1 METIISYLA
10 DIFIPKLIELRK
22 DYYKSPT
29 GLADLTIATR
39 EETDK
44 LGREF
49 IKTMIQEMDA
59 LVKELPERKEK
70 WVVERKAD
78 ERKLLTTLGRITFT
92 RALYTSKTE
101 RNEDGKPLECYL
113 LDKLLQIS
121 PNQEATEDVKAN
133 IYEEAV
139 QTSYRKAGIAASD
152 QESMTK
158 ASVKNLLHHT
168 QFPEN
173 FQIPKVKKVVEN
185 LYIDADEDH
194 FNLQFIE
201 KRGDLPVSENGR
213 KLNGGISKLA
223 YVFED
228 IVPEAPKSKRNKLV
242 GTHYFCRGYDQSSK
256 DFWKEIFEYIE
267 ATYDIDKIKRLYIN
281 ADGGSWIKSGYRGL
295 ADVIFVLDEFHL
307 SKYILKM
314 TGHMKDSRED
324 AMNEIYHCIRRK
336 NKTDFLVLVERLKNC
351 TTAEDIHDKIDKA
364 ASYIA
369 DNWTAAKYRLRKK
382 EGVLPCSAEGHVY
395 HVLSSRMST
404 QAMGW
409 SKLGAAKM
417 ARLRE
422 YYYNGGDMLELA
434 KFQKEELPMA
444 AGAEDVVLSARAVL
458 LSEKNNRSKELIEYG
473 KYSERLHASISVQ
486 SSKRLMFYLKGKI

>member
-1 METIISYLA
+1 METIVRYLSEY
-10 DIFIPKLIELRK
+10 FIQKLIELQL
-22 DYYKSPT
+22 DYYKNPT
-29 GLADLTIATR
+29 GIADLAIATKI
-39 EETDK
+39 ETDK

-49 IKTMIQEMDA
+49 IQALIQEMDT
-59 LVKELPERKEK
+59 LIKELPARKRA

-78 ERKLLTTLGRITFT
+78 ERKLLTTLGKVAFT

-101 RNEDGKPLECYL
+101 LDEDGKPLECYL
-113 LDKLLQIS
+113 LDRFLQIA
-121 PNQEATEDVKAN
+121 PNQETTEDVMAN

-139 QTSYRKAGIAASD
+139 QTSYRKAGEAASNP
-152 QESMTK
+152 ESVSKGT
-158 ASVKNLLHHT
+158 VKNLLHRT
-168 QFPEN
+168 RFPKN
-173 FQIPKVKKVVEN
+173 FSIPKEKKVVEN

-194 FNLQFIE
+194 YHLQYIE
-201 KRGDLPVSENGR
+201 KRGDIPIGENGR
-213 KLNGGISKLA
+213 KLNGAISKIA

-228 IVPEAPKSKRNKLV
+228 IQPEAPKSKRNKLI
-242 GTHYFCRGYDQSSK
+242 GTHYFCRGEEQSGK

-267 ATYDIDKIKRLYIN
+267 ATYDTEKIKRIYLN
-281 ADGGSWIKSGYRGL
+281 ADGGPWIKAGYRGL

-307 SKYILKM
+307 SKYVHKM
-314 TGHMKDSRED
+314 IGHMKDSRED
-324 AMNEIYHCIRRK
+324 AKSEVYYCIRRK
-336 NKTDFLVLVERLKNC
+336 TKEDFFALVDRLKGC
-351 TTAEDIHDKIDKA
+351 TTSETILDRIDKA

-409 SKLGAAKM
+409 SKLGAGKM

-434 KFQKEELPMA
+434 KFQKEKLPIA
-444 AGAEDVVLSARAVL
+444 AGAEDVVLSASEVL
-458 LSEKNNRSKELIEYG
+458 LSEKTNRSKEQEVYG
-473 KYSERLHASISVQ
+473 KYSERMRSHISVQ
-486 SSKRLMFYLKGKI
+486 TSKQLMFYLNGKI